1 MMKIRLLLSLA
12 ALFVL
17 LSVIPTS
24 CKSDDPPVEVP
35 TCTDGILNQE
45 EEDVDCGGPCP
56 PCEVMGMSASI
67 SGYNWVAKNI
77 AAVYNGGKLIITADN
92 AVTPY
97 WQMILVHDG
106 PAAPG
111 TYALSTQSSLLQL
124 GNPYA
129 FQSGSITITKFDT
142 QSKVV
147 SGTFTM
153 TCKELYTVKVEN
165 GQFTILPYN

>member
-1 MMKIRLLLSLA
+1 MKIHKLLLLA
-12 ALFVL
+12 SAFALLFIL
-17 LSVIPTS
+17 PTS
-24 CKSDDPPVEVP
+24 CKSDDPPVVVP
-35 TCTDGILNQE
+35 TCDDGILNQD
-45 EEDVDCGGPCP
+45 EEDVDCGGVCP
-56 PCEVMGMSASI
+56 PCEVMGMTASI

-77 AAVYNGGKLIITADN
+77 AAAYTGGKLIITADN

-97 WQMILVHDG
+97 WQVILVHDG

-111 TYALSTQSSLLQL
+111 TYALSTQCGLIQM
-124 GNPYA
+124 GNPYT

-142 QSKVV
+142 QNKVV